1 MALKQAFPLFVRIP
15 WRLGATKAWLD
26 EIKAAN
32 EPRLRLFDV
41 ARRAAD
47 E

>member
-1 MALKQAFPLFVRIP
+1 MALKKAFPLFVRIP
-15 WRLGATKAWLD
+15 WRLGATKAGLV

-32 EPRLRLFDV
+32 EPRLELFDV
-41 ARRAAD
+41 ARRAGD